1 MTIERRPTPFKAI
14 ADNAGFS
21 ERLVRDAFHGKPVT
35 YQTACR
41 LGKAVHIAVEFF
53 RIKEDRRGQRD
64 PVIAWKRRQERS
76 IPKVP

>member
-1 MTIERRPTPFKAI
+1 MTTERRPTPFKGI

-21 ERLVRDAFHGKPVT
+21 ERLVRDAFSGKPVT

-41 LGKAVHIAVEFF
+41 IAKAAHIAVEFF

-64 PVIAWKRRQERS
+64 PVKAYRRTMLEK
-76 IPKVP
+76 P